1 MSASKLDW
9 WDIPLPKVCPPQART
24 RVSEMGYWLEVVVWK
39 NMAAVGLYWPD
50 DYLDADNKPTPLY
63 CAQLPGVATLE
74 QAKEAAEQWLRA
86 GVRDGSIDPF
96 RAVREWAGECD
107 QETFRFEWRRAEE
120 GLAWE
125 LYSTSGIYDTGISLV
140 LIEAGFGYRVS
151 INLPSPPEPVCY
163 GMAADALDYAEDFVS
178 RRMKAAYQ
186 GVTVACHF
194 DRAALEVT

>member
-1 MSASKLDW
+1 MSNEKLDW

-96 RAVREWAGECD
+96 RAVREWAGESD

-125 LYSTSGIYDTGISLV
+125 LWRTFGDGAQGICYAD
-140 LIEAGFGYRVS
+140 IEEHFAYEAS
-151 INLPSPPEPVCY
+151 IRLLNVPSMKDCATVEE
-163 GMAADALDYAEDFVS
+163 AADYIEGFIRQRFEWAFTHAD
-178 RRMKAAYQ
+178 
-186 GVTVACHF
+186 VTCHF
-194 DRAALEVT
+194 DRAALEVK